1 MITMIANADQNSPH
15 ATRNSPPHGAILV
28 LPHGSA
34 AVAGRNAI
42 IAPSTT
48 PIAATVKPWSSF
60 TNTSGTAHAIAAT
73 GRRRATAET
82 ENASS
87 GTASAI
93 LWKSKLIICCRP
105 QENAYANPIS
115 RPVLRPVNTNAAVT
129 TGKTDTAAS
138 SAWKNSSVPAE
149 GDLEVVAEQ
158 VEPGAEHVDDGGVQL
173 GQLLDVLGVDAE
185 VVRARRQ
192 LQQPE

>member
-60 TNTSGTAHAIAAT
+60 TNTSGTAHAIAVT

-93 LWKSKLIICCRP
+93 SWKSKLIICCRP

-149 GDLEVVAEQ
+149 GKTRKNGASTPRATWKWLPSRLN
-158 VEPGAEHVDDGGVQL
+158 PGPSTSTTGACSWDNCLTYSV
-173 GQLLDVLGVDAE
+173 
-185 VVRARRQ
+185 
-192 LQQPE
+192 